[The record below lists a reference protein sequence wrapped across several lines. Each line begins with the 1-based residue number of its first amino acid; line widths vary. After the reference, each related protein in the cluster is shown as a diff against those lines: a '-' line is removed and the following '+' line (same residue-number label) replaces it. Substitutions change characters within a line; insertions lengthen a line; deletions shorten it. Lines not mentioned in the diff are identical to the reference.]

1 MNKKIV
7 FQVVTIIIALLASI
21 FFLFCDM
28 GFGITPLSKFF
39 IIFFGVIIGLQ
50 CIPATLLFI
59 GMIKGI
65 FSRSETT
72 KRVLH

>member
-1 MNKKIV
+1 MNKKTV
-7 FQVVTIIIALLASI
+7 FHMITILVALITSVL
-21 FFLFCDM
+21 FLFCDL

-39 IIFFGVIIGLQ
+39 IIFFGIIVGFQ

-65 FSRSETT
+65 FNRSETT
-72 KRVLH
+72 GRVLH

>member
-1 MNKKIV
+1 MNKKLV
-7 FQVVTIIIALLASI
+7 FQVVTVVIALCGSI
-21 FFLFCDM
+21 LFLFCDM

-39 IIFFGVIIGLQ
+39 IIFFGIIVGLQ

-72 KRVLH
+72 GRVLH

>member
-1 MNKKIV
+1 MNKKVV
-7 FQVVTIIIALLASI
+7 FQMVTIIIALLVSI
-21 FFLFCDM
+21 LFLFCDM

-39 IIFFGVIIGLQ
+39 IIFFGIIIGLQ

-65 FSRSETT
+65 FNRSEETE
-72 KRVLH
+72 RVLH

>member
-7 FQVVTIIIALLASI
+7 FQITTIIIALLASVL
-21 FFLFCDM
+21 FLFCDF

-39 IIFFGVIIGLQ
+39 IIFFGIIVGLQ

-65 FSRSETT
+65 FNRSEETE
-72 KRVLH
+72 RVLH